1 MSRRLR
7 VGISAFILL
16 VGTVSVSLLSSEFQ
30 AAQGATQDQPAFAAN
45 DMQQL
50 VNSYCVA
57 CHNDTLAT
65 ADFSLQSVDF
75 ANPAL
80 HADSLERVV
89 KKLRAHMMPPAGMPR
104 PEFETY
110 QIMTDWLEGELDSAW
125 AANPNPGRITPV
137 HRMNRY
143 EYNNTINALLGLD
156 VDVMD
161 SLPGDPTADGSF
173 DNMAASLPFS
183 TAHMER
189 YMSVA
194 RQVTR
199 LATGLP
205 PLGPTI
211 ITYEV
216 PLFLKQN
223 QRENNDM
230 PFGSRGG
237 VSVNHNFPVSGEYQL
252 SVQLERNYQDYI
264 KGLGWPQQLEIR
276 LNGRLLERF
285 TVGGEAP
292 GTPAPLSFSG
302 TGEPGTKLAAKSLVG
317 FGVSQVHGGGSG
329 LARSNDAATYSNAS
343 GRSVSWGPVVVKKS
357 SSDGFE
363 RWGWTLPRETARIHP
378 GQGGRPLLKPPA
390 GAIRLL

>member
-1 MSRRLR
+1 MSSRLR
-7 VGISAFILL
+7 VGITSFILIL
-16 VGTVSVSLLSSEFQ
+16 GTVSVSLLTSEFLS
-30 AAQGATQDQPAFAAN
+30 AQSVTEDQPAFAAN

-50 VNSYCVA
+50 ANSYCLA

-65 ADFSLQSVDF
+65 ADFSLQRVDF

-80 HADSLERVV
+80 HADSLEKVV

-125 AANPNPGRITPV
+125 AANPNPGRITPL

-211 ITYEV
+211 TTYEV

-230 PFGSRGG
+230 P
-237 VSVNHNFPVSGEYQL
+237 VSYTHL
-252 SVQLERNYQDYI
+252 
-264 KGLGWPQQLEIR
+264 
-276 LNGRLLERF
+276 
-285 TVGGEAP
+285 
-292 GTPAPLSFSG
+292 
-302 TGEPGTKLAAKSLVG
+302 
-317 FGVSQVHGGGSG
+317 
-329 LARSNDAATYSNAS
+329 
-343 GRSVSWGPVVVKKS
+343 
-357 SSDGFE
+357 
-363 RWGWTLPRETARIHP
+363 TLPTICSV
-378 GQGGRPLLKPPA
+378 
-390 GAIRLL
+390 